1 MGWWDLWGV
10 LMGMGSSVG
19 GGRGLGWL
27 VFDGIGRG
35 GRSEILHVFLEVAI
49 S

>member
-19 GGRGLGWL
+19 GGEVWGGW
-27 VFDGIGRG
+27 
-35 GRSEILHVFLEVAI
+35 FLMG
-49 S
+49 